1 MTNQSMKAAIIKH
14 YSEDYD
20 VFKYE
25 NVVKPEPG
33 VGELLIKV
41 QANGVNHCDT
51 DLRKGLFGV
60 DSKMPH
66 VMGVDAVGEV
76 CEVGEGVVQYVK
88 GDRVS
93 PHFMLSCG
101 ICSDC
106 INGKENFC
114 SNAEVLGVTVWGGY
128 AEYVRCG
135 QNHVVRIPDNLS
147 SEDAVAGQVPFA
159 TAWEALIEVARVRV
173 GENVLITAAGGG
185 VGTAGLQI
193 AKLSGARV
201 IAAAGD
207 DRKLERAR
215 EYGADETINYL
226 TENISERVHC
236 FTGGRGVDVCLE
248 MVGGEVM
255 IESIDALATGGRMST
270 IGAHGGERVNID
282 FVKFFRK
289 HISVH
294 GCGRST
300 KAHVEHVLKLMS
312 QDKLKPVIHRT
323 FGLDEASLAHEIM
336 ESRNFFGRMIL
347 TR

>member
-207 DRKLERAR
+207 DRKLDRAR
-215 EYGADETINYL
+215 EYGADETIPSTLEFKPTDTNFKINVSVL
-226 TENISERVHC
+226 GITNLNTINFGLIDSNGVSLNMN
-236 FTGGRGVDVCLE
+236 GVDWCATIQVRQIPTDNSATQIE
-248 MVGGEVM
+248 
-255 IESIDALATGGRMST
+255 IESLESFLRGLGRRF
-270 IGAHGGERVNID
+270 G
-282 FVKFFRK
+282 
-289 HISVH
+289 
-294 GCGRST
+294 
-300 KAHVEHVLKLMS
+300 
-312 QDKLKPVIHRT
+312 DKK
-323 FGLDEASLAHEIM
+323 
-336 ESRNFFGRMIL
+336 ESKTSMVRR
-347 TR
+347 

>member
-1 MTNQSMKAAIIKH
+1 MKAAIIKH
-14 YSEDYD
+14 YSEDSN
-20 VFKYE
+20 VFRYE
-25 NVVKPEPG
+25 NVVKPYPG

-41 QANGVNHCDT
+41 QANGINHCDI

-60 DSKMPH
+60 ESRMPH

-76 CEVGEGVVQYVK
+76 CEVGEGVTQYVK

-93 PHFMLSCG
+93 LHFILSCG

-114 SNAEVLGVTVWGGY
+114 SNADVLGVTVWGGY
-128 AEYVRCG
+128 AEYVKCG

-147 SEDAVAGQVPFA
+147 SDDAVAGQIPFA

-193 AKLSGARV
+193 AKLAGARV

-207 DRKLERAR
+207 DKKLERAR
-215 EYGADETINYL
+215 EFGADDTINYL
-226 TENISERVHC
+226 TENISERVHY
-236 FTGGRGVDVCLE
+236 FTGSRGVDVCLE
-248 MVGGEVM
+248 MVGGEIM
-255 IESIDALATGGRMST
+255 IQAIDALATGGRMST
-270 IGAHGGERVNID
+270 IGAHAGEQVNID

-300 KAHVEHVLKLMS
+300 KAHVETVLKLMAKG
-312 QDKLKPVIHRT
+312 KLQPVIHRT
-323 FGLDEASLAHEIM
+323 FGLDEASLAHEVM